1 MTDKW
6 GTAYEEI
13 DAGLQPSTY
22 RPSQLY
28 DNLPTTFT
36 RDLLKVALERL
47 GQTSPVKNV
56 VSRWQKKGWI
66 KKMTKDQFQ
75 KLKDIKP

>member
-13 DAGLQPSTY
+13 DADLQPSTY
-22 RPSQLY
+22 HPSQLY

-56 VSRWQKKGWI
+56 VSRW
-66 KKMTKDQFQ
+66 
-75 KLKDIKP
+75 LKRDGSRK